1 MAMSDAQIVL
11 SKIPTK
17 TYYDP
22 AVFVEETEQ
31 VFRRYWGLACL
42 TTEVGVS
49 GAYVTTHI
57 GGDNIIVVRDEDQ
70 LLSLIHI

>member
-22 AVFVEETEQ
+22 AVFVEEADRI
-31 VFRRYWGLACL
+31 VGL
-42 TTEVGVS
+42 VIS
-49 GAYVTTHI
+49 
-57 GGDNIIVVRDEDQ
+57 IVNVLE
-70 LLSLIHI
+70 LSAQSFEFPALSFTVAFIF